1 MAVQT
6 DLYIYA
12 IAGLVTGAAADVAA
26 AVSDAGDGVA
36 VFNESPFRLIGVWW
50 SREQLAE
57 RITARYRQQL
67 QLGFLEEVKELNTQQ
82 LSRTARQALGYRELL
97 AHLNGEMSLD
107 AALSAASQRTKSFA
121 RRQRMWF
128 RRDPR
133 ITWLGVNDSI
143 ETLTPMFTKEWRAW
157 LN

>member
-1 MAVQT
+1 MRISGGSALAKDEIERMIKEAEAHADEDRQRREEAEVRNTAEQ
-6 DLYIYA
+6 
-12 IAGLVTGAAADVAA
+12 LVYSTEKFLRDNDDKLPAEGKAEVN
-26 AVSDAGDGVA
+26 VA
-36 VFNESPFRLIGVWW
+36 VADLKKALDGTDI
-50 SREQLAE
+50 A
-57 RITARYRQQL
+57 
-67 QLGFLEEVKELNTQQ
+67 EVKAKHE
-82 LSRTARQALGYRELL
+82 
-97 AHLNGEMSLD
+97 
-107 AALSAASQRTKSFA
+107 ALSAASQRTKSFA